1 MSLAH
6 LSLGSNVG
14 DREAHLREALSQ
26 LASVGRVLAL
36 SCFYETEPLEFTA
49 QPWFLNCALTLETQ
63 MTPHKLMTSV
73 LQIEKQMGR
82 ERVQKKGPRSID
94 IDILLF
100 DNRIIESER
109 LKVPH
114 AAMHMRRFV
123 LQPLA
128 EIAPDVL
135 HPLLKKT
142 IGELRDSLP
151 QGQVVKKVTSIDADQ
166 WKRSWST
173 ARKDK

>member
-1 MSLAH
+1 
-6 LSLGSNVG
+6 
-14 DREAHLREALSQ
+14 
-26 LASVGRVLAL
+26 
-36 SCFYETEPLEFTA
+36 
-49 QPWFLNCALTLETQ
+49 